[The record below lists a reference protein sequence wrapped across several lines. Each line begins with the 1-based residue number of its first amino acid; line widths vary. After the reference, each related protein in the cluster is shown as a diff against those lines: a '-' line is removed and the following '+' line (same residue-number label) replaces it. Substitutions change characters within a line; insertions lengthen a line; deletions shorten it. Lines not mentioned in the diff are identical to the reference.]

1 MNKTKENT
9 GVDVKP
15 DNSGHRERLKKRFM
29 LGGGR
34 DFPDYEMLELLLTL
48 SIPRR
53 DVKQI
58 AKQLLA
64 KFGSFAG
71 VINAPAA
78 ALYEVPYVK
87 ENSYV
92 VFSIVREAAIR
103 SSWSSLQDKAAPVI
117 SNWDAMI
124 DYCRTAIGHRDVE
137 EFRIIFLDI
146 SYRLSGKKFSSGER
160 LIRFRFIRAKL
171 LRRQCFAGP
180 EPLFWFIIIRR
191 VM

>member
-1 MNKTKENT
+1 MNKMTENT
-9 GVDVKP
+9 LVGTKP
-15 DNSGHRERLKKRFM
+15 DNSGHRERLKKRFL

-58 AKQLLA
+58 AKELLA

-78 ALYEVPYVK
+78 ALYEVPYIK

-103 SSWSSLQDKAAPVI
+103 SSWSRS
-117 SNWDAMI
+117 
-124 DYCRTAIGHRDVE
+124 E
-137 EFRIIFLDI
+137 E
-146 SYRLSGKKFSSGER
+146 
-160 LIRFRFIRAKL
+160 
-171 LRRQCFAGP
+171 
-180 EPLFWFIIIRR
+180 RR
-191 VM
+191 VGKECRSRWSPYH

>member
-124 DYCRTAIGHRDVE
+124 DYCGRQSAIGMWRS
-137 EFRIIFLDI
+137 FGLFFLI
-146 SYRLSGKKFSSGER
+146 PSCRLSGKKFSSGER

-171 LRRQCFAGP
+171 LKRQCFAEP

>member
-1 MNKTKENT
+1 MKSLPIRRKEWISPLIRLTRFMNKTKENT
-9 GVDVKP
+9 GADVKP

-78 ALYEVPYVK
+78 ALYEVPYMKFRMLRKTVM
-87 ENSYV
+87 S
-92 VFSIVREAAIR
+92 FSVSSEKPRSVQAGAVCRIR
-103 SSWSSLQDKAAPVI
+103 RL
-117 SNWDAMI
+117 
-124 DYCRTAIGHRDVE
+124 
-137 EFRIIFLDI
+137 
-146 SYRLSGKKFSSGER
+146 RLSATGMR
-160 LIRFRFIRAKL
+160 
-171 LRRQCFAGP
+171 
-180 EPLFWFIIIRR
+180 
-191 VM
+191 

>member
-1 MNKTKENT
+1 MSKTKENT

-137 EFRIIFLDI
+137 EFRIIFLDTKLQVI
-146 SYRLSGKKFSSGER
+146 GEEV
-160 LIRFRFIRAKL
+160 
-171 LRRQCFAGP
+171 Q
-180 EPLFWFIIIRR
+180 
-191 VM
+191 

>member
-9 GVDVKP
+9 GADVKP

-78 ALYEVPYVK
+78 ALYEVPYVRK
-87 ENSYV
+87 TVMS
-92 VFSIVREAAIR
+92 FSV
-103 SSWSSLQDKAAPVI
+103 SSEKPLSVQAGAV
-117 SNWDAMI
+117 
-124 DYCRTAIGHRDVE
+124 CR
-137 EFRIIFLDI
+137 
-146 SYRLSGKKFSSGER
+146 
-160 LIRFRFIRAKL
+160 
-171 LRRQCFAGP
+171 
-180 EPLFWFIIIRR
+180 IRR
-191 VM
+191 LQLSATGMR

>member
-1 MNKTKENT
+1 MSKTKENT
-9 GVDVKP
+9 GADVKP

-117 SNWDAMI
+117 SNWM
-124 DYCRTAIGHRDVE
+124 R
-137 EFRIIFLDI
+137 
-146 SYRLSGKKFSSGER
+146 
-160 LIRFRFIRAKL
+160 
-171 LRRQCFAGP
+171 
-180 EPLFWFIIIRR
+180 
-191 VM
+191 

>member
-9 GVDVKP
+9 GADVKP

-87 ENSYV
+87 EKQLCRFQY
-92 VFSIVREAAIR
+92 RQR
-103 SSWSSLQDKAAPVI
+103 S
-117 SNWDAMI
+117 
-124 DYCRTAIGHRDVE
+124 RDP
-137 EFRIIFLDI
+137 F
-146 SYRLSGKKFSSGER
+146 
-160 LIRFRFIRAKL
+160 KL
-171 LRRQCFAGP
+171 EQSAG
-180 EPLFWFIIIRR
+180 
-191 VM
+191 

>member
-64 KFGSFAG
+64 KFGS
-71 VINAPAA
+71 AA
-78 ALYEVPYVK
+78 ACEVRQ
-87 ENSYV
+87 
-92 VFSIVREAAIR
+92 F
-103 SSWSSLQDKAAPVI
+103 
-117 SNWDAMI
+117 
-124 DYCRTAIGHRDVE
+124 CRC
-137 EFRIIFLDI
+137 
-146 SYRLSGKKFSSGER
+146 Y
-160 LIRFRFIRAKL
+160 
-171 LRRQCFAGP
+171 
-180 EPLFWFIIIRR
+180 
-191 VM
+191 

>member
-1 MNKTKENT
+1 MSKTKENT
-9 GVDVKP
+9 GADVKP

-87 ENSYV
+87 GKQLCRFQY
-92 VFSIVREAAIR
+92 RQR
-103 SSWSSLQDKAAPVI
+103 SRYPL
-117 SNWDAMI
+117 
-124 DYCRTAIGHRDVE
+124 
-137 EFRIIFLDI
+137 
-146 SYRLSGKKFSSGER
+146 
-160 LIRFRFIRAKL
+160 KL
-171 LRRQCFAGP
+171 EQSAG
-180 EPLFWFIIIRR
+180 
-191 VM
+191 

>member
-103 SSWSSLQDKAAPVI
+103 SSWSSLQDKAAMFRG
-117 SNWDAMI
+117 A
-124 DYCRTAIGHRDVE
+124 RAIILVHNHPSGDVTPSHAD
-137 EFRIIFLDI
+137 LDI
-146 SYRLSGKKFSSGER
+146 TNKINVAAHAVGIKLFDHLIVSKNGYFSFKDHG
-160 LIRFRFIRAKL
+160 LIAELKN
-171 LRRQCFAGP
+171 
-180 EPLFWFIIIRR
+180 
-191 VM
+191 